1 MKSSCVARCCLATAL
16 ILCVGALSGCSGLVK
31 LSSDLRETARD
42 IRLVSGTVTSPACRD
57 CETIIVVLADEAG
70 SSVDNYRVFERPGA
84 FRLAALAT
92 SRYLFAFQDLNGD
105 FEFQSD
111 EPSGW
116 FDLRDASFFFGQAE
130 DIGIVLSGDAGR
142 RRPASLGNLFDLRG
156 STLGRV
162 DVQLGKPARLD
173 DARFSPEAAAMGMW
187 QPLRFMKE
195 GYAGIYFLEP
205 YAADKTPVLFVHGI
219 AGSPRDLDD
228 VIAVLDRRRFQPWLM
243 NFPSGLDIR
252 ALGDGLVGLLAELRH
267 RFGFAELHIVAHSM
281 GAVVVREYL
290 AECARS
296 GGCDYARRF
305 ISISAPFGGD
315 SAARLGVE
323 YAPVVMPVWRSLASD
338 GTFIKRLFDEP
349 LPDSVTHF
357 LVFGFRN
364 SATLRSASGDGVIP
378 LASQLRPEAQTQAR
392 ALRGFDEDHMSI
404 LANQQVLRYIKEILE
419 GRDQRRPARPQ
430 RAMPGGL

>member
-1 MKSSCVARCCLATAL
+1 MKSSCVARYILAAAI
-16 ILCVGALSGCSGLVK
+16 ILSVGALSGCSGLVK
-31 LSSDLRETARD
+31 LSSDLRETTRD
-42 IRLVSGTVTSPACRD
+42 IRLVSGTVTSPVCRD
-57 CETIIVVLADEAG
+57 CETIVVVLSDEAG
-70 SSVDNYRVFERPGA
+70 QNVDNYRVFERPGM

-92 SRYLFAFQDLNGD
+92 SRHLFAFQDLNGD
-105 FEFQSD
+105 FEFQPD

-130 DIGIVLSGDAGR
+130 NVEIKLSVDSGR
-142 RRPASLGNLFDLRG
+142 PMPARLGNLFDLRG

-173 DARFSPEAAAMGMW
+173 DARFSAGAAAMGMW

-205 YAADKTPVLFVHGI
+205 YAKDKTPVLFVHGI
-219 AGSPRDLDD
+219 GGSPRDLEDI
-228 VIAVLDRRRFQPWLM
+228 IAALDRRRFQPWLM
-243 NFPSGLDIR
+243 NYPSGLDIR
-252 ALGDGLVGLLAELRH
+252 ALGDGLLGLLAELRH
-267 RFGFAELHIVAHSM
+267 RFGFAELHLVAHSM
-281 GAVVVREYL
+281 GGIVVREYL
-290 AECARS
+290 AECTRS
-296 GGCDYARRF
+296 DGCDYARRF
-305 ISISAPFGGD
+305 VTISAPFGGD

-349 LPDSVTHF
+349 LPDGVTHF

-378 LASQLRPEAQTQAR
+378 LASQLRPEAQLQAR

-404 LANQQVLRYIKEILE
+404 LANPQVLRYIKEILE
-419 GRDQRRPARPQ
+419 GGDQRRPARPP
-430 RAMPGGL
+430 RAMSGGL

>member
-1 MKSSCVARCCLATAL
+1 MNSSCVTRCGLVVAL

-31 LSSDLRETARD
+31 LSSDLLETTRD
-42 IRLVSGTVTSPACRD
+42 IRLVSGTVTSSVCRD
-57 CETIIVVLADEAG
+57 CETIVVVFGDEAG
-70 SSVDNYRVFERPGA
+70 QHVDNYRVFERPGI

-105 FEFQSD
+105 FEFQPD

-116 FDLRDASFFFGQAE
+116 FDLRSASFFFGQAE
-130 DIGIVLSGDAGR
+130 NVEIMLSVDAGR
-142 RRPASLGNLFDLRG
+142 RLPASLGNLFDLRG

-173 DARFSPEAAAMGMW
+173 DARFSPEIAAMGMW

-219 AGSPRDLDD
+219 GGSPRDLEDM
-228 VIAVLDRRRFQPWLM
+228 IAALDRRRFQPWLM
-243 NFPSGLDIR
+243 NYPSGLDIR

-267 RFGFAELHIVAHSM
+267 RFGFVELNLVAHSM
-281 GAVVVREYL
+281 GGVVVREYL
-290 AECARS
+290 AECTRS
-296 GGCDYARRF
+296 DGCDYARRF
-305 ISISAPFGGD
+305 VSISAPFGGD

-349 LPDSVTHF
+349 LPDGVTHI

-364 SATLRSASGDGVIP
+364 AATLRSASGDGVIP
-378 LASQLRPEAQTQAR
+378 LASQLRPEAQIQAR

-404 LANQQVLRYIKEILE
+404 LANPQVLRYIKEVLE
-419 GRDQRRPARPQ
+419 GGDQRRQPWPP
-430 RAMPGGL
+430 RASSGGL

>member
-1 MKSSCVARCCLATAL
+1 MKSSCVARYILAAAI
-16 ILCVGALSGCSGLVK
+16 ILSVGALSGCSGLVK
-31 LSSDLRETARD
+31 LSSDLRETTRD
-42 IRLVSGTVTSPACRD
+42 IRLVSGTVTSPVCRD
-57 CETIIVVLADEAG
+57 CETIVVVLSDEAG
-70 SSVDNYRVFERPGA
+70 QNVDNYRVFERPGM

-92 SRYLFAFQDLNGD
+92 SRHLFAFQDLNGD
-105 FEFQSD
+105 FEFQPD

-130 DIGIVLSGDAGR
+130 NVEIKLSVDSGR
-142 RRPASLGNLFDLRG
+142 PMPARLGNLFDLRG

-173 DARFSPEAAAMGMW
+173 DARFSAEAAAMGMW

-205 YAADKTPVLFVHGI
+205 YAKDKTPVLFVHGI
-219 AGSPRDLDD
+219 GGSPRDLEDI
-228 VIAVLDRRRFQPWLM
+228 IAALDRRRFQPWLM
-243 NFPSGLDIR
+243 NYPSGLDIR

-267 RFGFAELHIVAHSM
+267 RFGFAELHLVAHSM
-281 GAVVVREYL
+281 GGIVVREYL
-290 AECARS
+290 AECTRS
-296 GGCDYARRF
+296 DGCDYARRF
-305 ISISAPFGGD
+305 VTISAPFGGD

-349 LPDSVTHF
+349 LPDGVTHF

-378 LASQLRPEAQTQAR
+378 LASQLRPEAQLQAR

-404 LANQQVLRYIKEILE
+404 LANPQVLRYIRGTLE
-419 GRDQRRPARPQ
+419 GGAPRRRAPPP
-430 RAMPGGL
+430 RAMSGGL